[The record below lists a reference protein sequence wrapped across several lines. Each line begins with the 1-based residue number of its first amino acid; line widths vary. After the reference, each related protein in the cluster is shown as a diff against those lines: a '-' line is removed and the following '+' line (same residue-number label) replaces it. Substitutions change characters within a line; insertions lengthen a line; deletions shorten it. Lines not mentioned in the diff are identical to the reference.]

1 MIQFNIHRFG
11 KLACWTLRNERN
23 FLVRNTLQMLV
34 AMSLIYLFFTLG
46 FLKINGSTA
55 NYPACG
61 MATLMMFTVFLTIG
75 PGTMFNS
82 MKGKYDRQA
91 LLMLPA
97 SNFEKYLMRYASWLI
112 LLPLFIV
119 SVLCADLIQ
128 YAVNY
133 MLGNEKTMFVVSKAM
148 ELLSR
153 SMTDTPAKELNGLI
167 IPLACFHA
175 AYALG
180 GTFFRS
186 PKYAWVFTT
195 LVIILIVIL
204 MAWLLPSSVN
214 LNEQSSDRLFM
225 AWNILTVVWVIL
237 AFWLS
242 YKVFCKTQVIGKY
255 VNL

>member
-1 MIQFNIHRFG
+1 MIQFNLNRFG
-11 KLACWTLRNERN
+11 KLARWTLTNDRN

-46 FLKINGSTA
+46 FLKINGSSA

-61 MATLMMFTVFLTIG
+61 MATLMMFTVFITIG
-75 PGTMFNS
+75 PGTMFHS
-82 MKGKYDRQA
+82 MKGKHDKQA
-91 LLMLPA
+91 LLLLPA
-97 SNFEKYLMRYASWLI
+97 SNFEKYLVRYMSWLI

-128 YAVNY
+128 YAVNF
-133 MLGNEKTMFVVSKAM
+133 MLGNEKTMFVASKAM

-153 SMTDTPAKELNGLI
+153 SWTDTPAKELNGLI
-167 IPLACFHA
+167 IPLVCFHA

-204 MAWLLPSSVN
+204 MAWLLPASAN
-214 LNEQSSDRLFM
+214 LNEYSSERMFM
-225 AWNILTVVWVIL
+225 VWNVLAVVWVIL
-237 AFWLS
+237 GFWLS
-242 YKVFCKTQVIGKY
+242 YRAFCRTQVIGKF

>member
-1 MIQFNIHRFG
+1 MIQFNIQRFG

-34 AMSLIYLFFTLG
+34 AMSLIYLSFTLG

-119 SVLCADLIQ
+119 SVLC
-128 YAVNY
+128 NY

-153 SMTDTPAKELNGLI
+153 SWTDTPAKELNGLI

-225 AWNILTVVWVIL
+225 AWNSLTVVWVIL

>member
-1 MIQFNIHRFG
+1 MIQFNIQRFG

-119 SVLCADLIQ
+119 SVTAFHRQCALCRSDSVCCEL
-128 YAVNY
+128 YA
-133 MLGNEKTMFVVSKAM
+133 
-148 ELLSR
+148 
-153 SMTDTPAKELNGLI
+153 
-167 IPLACFHA
+167 
-175 AYALG
+175 
-180 GTFFRS
+180 
-186 PKYAWVFTT
+186 
-195 LVIILIVIL
+195 
-204 MAWLLPSSVN
+204 
-214 LNEQSSDRLFM
+214 
-225 AWNILTVVWVIL
+225 
-237 AFWLS
+237 
-242 YKVFCKTQVIGKY
+242 GK
-255 VNL
+255 

>member
-1 MIQFNIHRFG
+1 MIQFNLNRFG
-11 KLACWTLRNERN
+11 KLARWTLTNERN

-46 FLKINGSTA
+46 FLKINGSSP

-61 MATLMMFTVFLTIG
+61 MATLMMFTVFIVIG
-75 PGTMFNS
+75 PGTMFHS
-82 MKGKYDRQA
+82 MKGKHDKQA

-97 SNFEKYLMRYASWLI
+97 SNFEKYLVRYASWLI
-112 LLPLFIV
+112 LVPLFFV

-128 YAVNY
+128 YAVNF
-133 MLGNEKTMFVVSKAM
+133 MLGHEHTMLVMSKVV
-148 ELLSR
+148 ELQGKSWNATSPEAFDL
-153 SMTDTPAKELNGLI
+153 MI
-167 IPLACFHA
+167 IVFLWFHST
-175 AYALG
+175 YALG

-204 MAWLLPSSVN
+204 MAWLLPASVN
-214 LNEQSSDRLFM
+214 LNEYSSDRMFM
-225 AWNILTVVWVIL
+225 AWNVLTVVWVIL
-237 AFWLS
+237 SFWLS
-242 YKVFCKTQVIGKY
+242 YRVFCRTQVIGKY

>member
-1 MIQFNIHRFG
+1 MIQFNIQRFG

-34 AMSLIYLFFTLG
+34 AMSLIYLSFTLG

-133 MLGNEKTMFVVSKAM
+133 MLGNEKTMFVASKAM

-153 SMTDTPAKELNGLI
+153 SWTDTPAKELNGLI
-167 IPLACFHA
+167 IPLVCFHA

-204 MAWLLPSSVN
+204 MACGFL
-214 LNEQSSDRLFM
+214 
-225 AWNILTVVWVIL
+225 AVVQGFLQNAGDW
-237 AFWLS
+237 
-242 YKVFCKTQVIGKY
+242 
-255 VNL
+255 

>member
-1 MIQFNIHRFG
+1 MIQFNIKRFG

-46 FLKINGSTA
+46 FLKINGSSP

-61 MATLMMFTVFLTIG
+61 MATLMMFTVFIVIG
-75 PGTMFNS
+75 PGTMFHS
-82 MKGKYDRQA
+82 MKGKHDMQA
-91 LLMLPA
+91 LLLLPA

-112 LLPLFIV
+112 LVPLFLM

-128 YAVNY
+128 YAVNGL
-133 MLGNEKTMFVVSKAM
+133 LGHEKTMFVASKAM

-153 SMTDTPAKELNGLI
+153 SLTDTPANELNGLI
-167 IPLACFHA
+167 IPLVCFHA

-204 MAWLLPSSVN
+204 MAWLLPASVN
-214 LNEQSSDRLFM
+214 LNEHSSDRMFM
-225 AWNILTVVWVIL
+225 AWNILAVVWVIL

-242 YKVFCKTQVIGKY
+242 YRVFCRTQVIGKF
-255 VNL
+255 VNF

>member
-11 KLACWTLRNERN
+11 KLVCWTLRNERN

-46 FLKINGSTA
+46 FLKMNGSA
-55 NYPACG
+55 PNYPACG
-61 MATLMMFTVFLTIG
+61 MATLMMFTVFIVIG
-75 PGTMFNS
+75 PGTMFHS
-82 MKGKYDRQA
+82 MKGKYDKQV

-97 SNFEKYLMRYASWLI
+97 SNFEKYLVRYMSWLI
-112 LLPLFIV
+112 LLPLFFV

-128 YAVNY
+128 YVVNY
-133 MLGNEKTMFVVSKAM
+133 MLGNEKTMFVASMAI

-153 SMTDTPAKELNGLI
+153 SWTDTPAVLLNGLI
-167 IPLACFHA
+167 IPLVCFHA

-186 PKYAWVFTT
+186 SKYAWVFTT
-195 LVIILIVIL
+195 LVIILVVIL
-204 MAWLLPSSVN
+204 MAWLLPDSVN
-214 LNEQSSDRLFM
+214 LDDHSSARKFM
-225 AWNILTVVWVIL
+225 IWNILTVVWVIL

-242 YKVFCKTQVIGKY
+242 YKVFCRTQVIGKY